1 MASETN
7 ESKNQQTKIPTKMK
21 RRELLR
27 NAAYTAGFAVSAPVL
42 SAFFTSC
49 ESDPAITDEAYK
61 PAFFDVAQ
69 FAYITKM
76 ADIMLPS
83 DGTVGAVEVGVP
95 QMIDKMVA
103 EVYGEEAQQKQL
115 KGLKLLM
122 EKMDGDN
129 PGGFA
134 NMADDKALVYLQDQ
148 DLHYKTFKSE
158 TMMSGEDVP
167 TEVAVESDEA
177 SAKDAY
183 FGLKS
188 MIISSFFN
196 TERAAKELL
205 VYLDV
210 PGEYIPCGDLQEL
223 TGGKA
228 WAI

>member
-1 MASETN
+1 MR
-7 ESKNQQTKIPTKMK
+7 

-49 ESDPAITDEAYK
+49 ESDPDVKDTGYA
-61 PAFFDVAQ
+61 PMFFNAAEY
-69 FAYITKM
+69 AYITKL
-76 ADIMLPS
+76 ADTMLPS
-83 DGTVGAVEVGVP
+83 DDTVGAVEVGVP
-95 QMIDKMVA
+95 QMIDKMVGQ
-103 EVYGEEAQQKQL
+103 VYSKEAQDKQRE
-115 KGLKLLM
+115 GLQLLM
-122 EKMDGDN
+122 KKMDADN

-134 NMADDKALVYLQDQ
+134 AMAGDKALIYLQDQ
-148 DLHYKTFKSE
+148 DLHYKSYKSE

-205 VYLDV
+205 VYDPV

>member
-1 MASETN
+1 MN
-7 ESKNQQTKIPTKMK
+7 

-27 NAAYTAGFAVSAPVL
+27 HAGYTAGFAVSAPVL

-49 ESDPAITDEAYK
+49 ESDPAVTDTGYA
-61 PAFFDVAQ
+61 PAFFSEAE
-69 FAYITKM
+69 FAYITKL
-76 ADIMLPS
+76 ADTMLPS

-95 QMIDKMVA
+95 QMIDKLVA
-103 EVYGEEAQQKQL
+103 EVYSKEDQDKQRA
-115 KGLKLLM
+115 GLQLLM
-122 EKMDGDN
+122 KKMDADN

-134 NMADDKALVYLQDQ
+134 NADNDAALIYLQDQ
-148 DLHYKTFKSE
+148 DLHYKSYKVE
-158 TMMSGEDVP
+158 TIMSGEDVP
-167 TEVAVESDEA
+167 QQVAVESDEA
-177 SAKDAY
+177 TAKDAY

-205 VYLDV
+205 VYEPV

>member
-1 MASETN
+1 
-7 ESKNQQTKIPTKMK
+7 MK

-27 NAAYTAGFAVSAPVL
+27 NVAYTAGFAVSAPVL

-49 ESDPAITDEAYK
+49 ESDPDMKDTGYA
-61 PAFFDVAQ
+61 PAFFSAAEY
-69 FAYITKM
+69 AYITKM
-76 ADIMLPS
+76 ADTMLPS
-83 DGTVGAVEVGVP
+83 DDTVGAVEAGVP
-95 QMIDKMVA
+95 QMIDKMVG
-103 EVYGEEAQQKQL
+103 EVYGEEGQK
-115 KGLKLLM
+115 KTRAGLKLLM
-122 EKMDGDN
+122 DKMDADN

-134 NMADDKALVYLQDQ
+134 QTENDKALAYLQDQ

-158 TMMSGEDVP
+158 TTMSGEDVP

-183 FGLKS
+183 FTLKS

-196 TERAAKELL
+196 TERAATELL
-205 VYLDV
+205 AYDPV